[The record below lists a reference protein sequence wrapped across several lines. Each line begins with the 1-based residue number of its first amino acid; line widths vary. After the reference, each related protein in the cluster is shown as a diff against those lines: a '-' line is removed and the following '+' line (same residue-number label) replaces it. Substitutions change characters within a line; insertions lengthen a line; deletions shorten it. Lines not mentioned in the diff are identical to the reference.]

1 VVAGWKRGCCAV
13 LGTWFALLVGWEVY
27 YARAMRYRVLGP
39 LEVETDN
46 GPVTLGGQKERLL
59 LALLLTRPNQV
70 VPVEA
75 LIEGLWGVDPPAT
88 AAKTL
93 QSHVVRLR
101 RALEPARA
109 RGAAGEV
116 LVTREP
122 GYLLRVAPGA
132 LDAARFEELTATA
145 RRALSDGRA
154 DQAASTLREALGLWR
169 GRAFEEFLDADVGAA
184 ESDRL
189 AELRLVALED
199 RVEADLRLGRHREV
213 VAELEGLVRDHPLR
227 ERLWAQ
233 LLLALYR
240 SGRQADALLAYQRAR
255 SILVEELGID
265 PGAELRRLHAA
276 ILAQDPALDL
286 KVPGAAGPAQELPE
300 ALEPVGS
307 PFVGRSAELTWLRA
321 AWTRAAQGEGGAVF
335 VSGSQGMGKTRLA
348 AGLAREIRYQG
359 GLGLYGRCAPGAS
372 DPLQPFGHALASVG
386 ASLPDLGAPGPG
398 RSPAALGQRLADLLV
413 GRSDRAVLLVLDDLQ
428 LAQAPALEALA
439 GLAAAAVTR
448 RLLVLGA
455 YREEAVTPG
464 LAALVERLNRGGAA
478 HRRLGPLGR
487 EEVAQLLN
495 LYESEPAAQATA
507 GTVLE
512 ATGGVPLR
520 VHQAGALAQPQ
531 AARQGEQVVRQT
543 AGICS
548 HLRLV
553 QDKLAGDVVDL
564 PEPGSWR
571 RVVSAR
577 LRLPGWRLAV
587 AGFAVALL
595 VSTAFVADRI
605 ADRGSGV
612 AAIAS
617 NSLGLIDLEADALVG
632 QVPLGVRSGQVAA
645 GEGAVWVASE
655 DGTVSRVDAAA
666 RRVVQ
671 RITVDRDPAG
681 VAAGDG
687 AVWVTNSGDRSVSW
701 INPSTNTVVKTVLVG
716 NGPTGIALGHGA
728 VWVANSLD
736 DSVSRIDAATGKVVA
751 SIGVGGTPSG
761 VAAGLGAVWVTNASD
776 NTVSR
781 ISPSSNTVVRP
792 ITVGNG
798 PRAIAVGAGGVWVAN
813 SVDGTVSRIDPASDT
828 VVATVGVGDGPSAVA
843 VSPGAVWAASE
854 VRGTVIRL
862 DPGTNKVPGPSTL
875 AAPPPGLRWSGMAY
889 GSPPVERRAPIGVGF

>member
-1 VVAGWKRGCCAV
+1 VH
-13 LGTWFALLVGWEVY
+13 
-27 YARAMRYRVLGP
+27 YARAMRFLVLGP
-39 LEVETDN
+39 LEVEADN
-46 GPVTLGGQKERLL
+46 GPVVLGGQKERLL
-59 LALLLTRPNQV
+59 LAQLLTRPNQV

-75 LIEGLWGVDPPAT
+75 LVRGLWGEQPPPT

-109 RGAAGEV
+109 RGAAGAV

-122 GYLLRVAPGA
+122 GYVLRVPPGM
-132 LDAARFEELTATA
+132 LDAARFEEQAA
-145 RRALSDGRA
+145 AGRRALADGSVELA
-154 DQAASTLREALGLWR
+154 GSLLREALGLWR
-169 GRAFEEFLDADVGAA
+169 GRAFEEFLDADFGAA

-199 RVEADLRLGRHREV
+199 RLETDLRLGRHRELA
-213 VAELEGLVRDHPLR
+213 AELEGLLRDHPLR

-286 KVPGAAGPAQELPE
+286 KVSGAAGPAQELPE

-307 PFVGRSAELTWLRA
+307 PFVGRTAELTWLRA
-321 AWTRAAQGEGGAVF
+321 AWTRAAQGEGGAVL
-335 VSGSQGMGKTRLA
+335 VAGAEGMGKTRLA

-359 GLGLYGRCAPGAS
+359 GLGLYGRCAPGAF

-464 LAALVERLNRGGAA
+464 LAALVERLDRGGAA

-520 VHQAGALAQPQ
+520 VHQAGALAQAQ

-543 AGICS
+543 ASSPS

-553 QDKLAGDVVDL
+553 QAKPADDVVDL
-564 PEPGSWR
+564 PEPGGWR
-571 RVVSAR
+571 RVVPAR
-577 LRLPGWRLAV
+577 LRQPGWRLAV
-587 AGFAVALL
+587 AGFAVAVL

-612 AAIAS
+612 AAIAA
-617 NSLGLIDLEADALVG
+617 NSLGLIDLNSDALVG

-645 GEGAVWVASE
+645 GEGAA
-655 DGTVSRVDAAA
+655 DHGRPGTSRRGRRRRGGLGGQQRRQVGVVDQPDDQH
-666 RRVVQ
+666 RGQDRPGGQ
-671 RITVDRDPAG
+671 RPDRDRPG
-681 VAAGDG
+681 GG
-687 AVWVTNSGDRSVSW
+687 G
-701 INPSTNTVVKTVLVG
+701 
-716 NGPTGIALGHGA
+716 
-728 VWVANSLD
+728 
-736 DSVSRIDAATGKVVA
+736 
-751 SIGVGGTPSG
+751 GVGGQQPGQLG
-761 VAAGLGAVWVTNASD
+761 VADRRRHRQGRGQDRCRRDPERRRGRAGRGLGEQRQRRDGVAD
-776 NTVSR
+776 Q
-781 ISPSSNTVVRP
+781 PELEHGRP
-792 ITVGNG
+792 PDPGRERPRGHRRRGRRGLGGQRRGRHRLPDRPG
-798 PRAIAVGAGGVWVAN
+798 PRCRGG
-813 SVDGTVSRIDPASDT
+813 RR
-828 VVATVGVGDGPSAVA
+828 
-843 VSPGAVWAASE
+843 
-854 VRGTVIRL
+854 RG
-862 DPGTNKVPGPSTL
+862 G
-875 AAPPPGLRWSGMAY
+875 
-889 GSPPVERRAPIGVGF
+889 